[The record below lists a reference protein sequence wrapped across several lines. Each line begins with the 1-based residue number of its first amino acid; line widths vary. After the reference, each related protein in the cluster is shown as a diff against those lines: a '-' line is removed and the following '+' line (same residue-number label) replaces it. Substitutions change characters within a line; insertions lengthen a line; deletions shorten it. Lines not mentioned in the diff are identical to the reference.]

1 MRTCARLCS
10 APSTPLS
17 SVRAPCTHKWARDL
31 PRVLFP
37 RDLLRVLFLVVP
49 QLPTF
54 TTQID
59 KATGSLSAMLNTLTN
74 DKDQEIKALKA
85 EKQVLADTLTRER
98 ADHVKRTEKL
108 EEMLSKLMMEKMDLA
123 VEAAG
128 FKAEATQLRQ
138 QLDQQGR
145 QIESWVTYAFTSRIT
160 HAQYQCCDE
169 SGSLID

>member
-1 MRTCARLCS
+1 
-10 APSTPLS
+10 
-17 SVRAPCTHKWARDL
+17 
-31 PRVLFP
+31 
-37 RDLLRVLFLVVP
+37 
-49 QLPTF
+49 
-54 TTQID
+54 
-59 KATGSLSAMLNTLTN
+59 MLNTLTN
-74 DKDQEIKALKA
+74 EKDQEIRALKA
-85 EKQVLADTLTRER
+85 EKQALADTLTREK
-98 ADHVKRTEKL
+98 ADYVKRTEKL